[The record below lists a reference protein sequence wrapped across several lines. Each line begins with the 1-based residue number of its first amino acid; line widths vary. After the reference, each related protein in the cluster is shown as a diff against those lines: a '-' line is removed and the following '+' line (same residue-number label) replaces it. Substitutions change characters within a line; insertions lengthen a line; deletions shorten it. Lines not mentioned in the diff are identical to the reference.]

1 MFEPPPSENCKGL
14 AMNLEVKYLFPTL
27 SSGANFL
34 IYQLPEVLGMR
45 KIIAHGIRMQKNAK
59 TRAYNFLILTD
70 LHTVMRFQSSTY
82 TLHGNFSNGCSNPE
96 TAYNIHANLI

>member
-34 IYQLPEVLGMR
+34 IYQLPEN
-45 KIIAHGIRMQKNAK
+45 K
-59 TRAYNFLILTD
+59 
-70 LHTVMRFQSSTY
+70 
-82 TLHGNFSNGCSNPE
+82 
-96 TAYNIHANLI
+96 